1 MNPEMK
7 SKALEKLMMVLDEV
21 LGEDVMSRMKSKVDE
36 KTGKVEVEGEEEE
49 GEEVASGG
57 SSILALPE
65 VESEDE
71 SESVKGKPAG
81 VGVKATEVE
90 VAAMPKPGL
99 MKKMRGLK

>member
-7 SKALEKLMMVLDEV
+7 AKALEKLMMVLDEV

-36 KTGKVEVEGEEEE
+36 NTGKVESEEESGEEESPE
-49 GEEVASGG
+49 IEIEIPEQGEAEK
-57 SSILALPE
+57 PE
-65 VESEDE
+65 E
-71 SESVKGKPAG
+71 KG

-99 MKKMRGLK
+99 MKKMRGMK

>member
-36 KTGKVEVEGEEEE
+36 KTGKVEVEGEEE

-57 SSILALPE
+57 SGVLALPE
-65 VESEDE
+65 VESEDDE
-71 SESVKGKPAG
+71 AVKGKPAG

>member
-49 GEEVASGG
+49 EGEEVASGG
-57 SSILALPE
+57 SGVLALPE
-65 VESEDE
+65 VESED
-71 SESVKGKPAG
+71 
-81 VGVKATEVE
+81 
-90 VAAMPKPGL
+90 
-99 MKKMRGLK
+99 